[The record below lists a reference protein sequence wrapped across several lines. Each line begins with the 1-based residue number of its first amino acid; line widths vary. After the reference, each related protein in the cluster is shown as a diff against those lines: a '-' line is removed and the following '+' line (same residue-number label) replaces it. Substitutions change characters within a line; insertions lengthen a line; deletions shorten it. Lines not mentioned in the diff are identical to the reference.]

1 MKRLAIWALLAAFI
15 IVPEAMAQYEGGV
28 TKNELSGLAGR
39 TFVSDQTI
47 KGSTQV
53 DNKLRFGN
61 GFTVE
66 ANYARR
72 LMTGQIFSLTFEVP
86 VILNLDQDL
95 HAALPTRIPA
105 NYKSFIV
112 TPAGRINIFPD
123 LGVSPWVSIGG
134 GFNHNSEDDTLLFG
148 GKNTGSTAN
157 TTGVFQIG
165 GGLDVRLIHRF
176 SLRAEVRDFWA
187 GVPTVSAITD
197 TSRQH
202 NLFVGAGL
210 VWHF

>member
-1 MKRLAIWALLAAFI
+1 MKRLAISALLAACI
-15 IVPEAMAQYEGGV
+15 IVPEAMAQ
-28 TKNELSGLAGR
+28 KNELSGLVGR
-39 TFVSDQTI
+39 TFITDQTI

-53 DNKLRFGN
+53 DNKLRFGD
-61 GFTVE
+61 GLSFE

-72 LMTGQIFSLTFEVP
+72 LMTAQLFSLSFEVP
-86 VILNLDQDL
+86 FIINPDEDL

-112 TPAGRINIFPD
+112 TPAARVNLFPD
-123 LGVSPWVSIGG
+123 LGVSPWVSLGG
-134 GFNHNSEDDTLLFG
+134 GINHNSESSSLLFG
-148 GKNTGSTAN
+148 GKNPAKTGN

-165 GGLDVRLIHRF
+165 AGVDVRLIHRLY
-176 SLRAEVRDFWA
+176 LRAEVRDFWA
-187 GVPTVSAITD
+187 GVPPVGAITD

-202 NLFVGAGL
+202 NLFAGAGL